1 MSVGGGNKLKGV
13 SENLIKAIDF
23 AKKNKTKIFGII
35 GKKDC
40 YAKIKGDNVL
50 VIPEVYTKLV
60 TPLTE
65 SYQSIIWHCLVSHPM
80 LQKNSTKW

>member
-1 MSVGGGNKLKGV
+1 M
-13 SENLIKAIDF
+13 A
-23 AKKNKTKIFGII
+23 T
-35 GKKDC
+35 KKDG

-50 VIPEVYTKLV
+50 VIPEVDTKLV